1 MPELSYCGKTALT
14 PPWGGL
20 RPEYIVDPPSAF
32 LRTLWVLLGWVKDPL
47 LIFYAFFAP
56 LQSLLSP
63 VAFGFGTEYLARF
76 EEQGVGLQW
85 SNIGN
90 SPMEGDE
97 FSFLMS
103 MKMMLLDAAL
113 YGLLAWYLDQVFP
126 GKGPPP

>member
-1 MPELSYCGKTALT
+1 M
-14 PPWGGL
+14 
-20 RPEYIVDPPSAF
+20 
-32 LRTLWVLLGWVKDPL
+32 LLGWGRNPL
-47 LIFYAFFAP
+47 LISYTLFTP

-76 EEQGVGLQW
+76 EEQGLGLQW

-113 YGLLAWYLDQVFP
+113 YGFLAWYLDQVFP
-126 GKGPPP
+126 GKCPSS

>member
-1 MPELSYCGKTALT
+1 MDSLLALSL
-14 PPWGGL
+14 P
-20 RPEYIVDPPSAF
+20 VDSVGWTKDF
-32 LRTLWVLLGWVKDPL
+32 LLVSHAR
-47 LIFYAFFAP
+47 FAP

-63 VAFGFGTEYLARF
+63 VAFGFGTEYLVRF
-76 EEQGVGLQW
+76 EEQGLGLQW

-113 YGLLAWYLDQVFP
+113 YGLLAWYLDHVFP
-126 GKGPPP
+126 GKYPPP

>member
-1 MPELSYCGKTALT
+1 MRTLSWPFSLPCEHLSTVGLGKN
-14 PPWGGL
+14 
-20 RPEYIVDPPSAF
+20 PSAH
-32 LRTLWVLLGWVKDPL
+32 LMCPL
-47 LIFYAFFAP
+47 CP

-76 EEQGVGLQW
+76 EEQGLGLQW

-126 GKGPPP
+126 GKGFYSLGKSN